1 LPQEVCDSL
10 SKSSARCNLGL
21 TWDQT
26 NFFASKSLASVAL
39 CIWTSRKSCQ
49 GLCKICQPFFDTDRN
64 WRTFVLCRAARQE
77 RPSWRTS
84 PFVPHTKKM
93 HSHEPKTLDEKSE
106 GSSRDEMDKVFV
118 RVTINRVILAEH
130 FNGHSGPRA
139 TLTFALKKKYCPNQL
154 SLFLLPSCAA
164 LAERAQQESRQPGYS

>member
-1 LPQEVCDSL
+1 MKKLFHSL
-10 SKSSARCNLGL
+10 SLFRSHFAFGHLGKAVKDCAKSVNPFLILIVTGVRSYYAGPPGKKDQVGAR
-21 TWDQT
+21 
-26 NFFASKSLASVAL
+26 AL
-39 CIWTSRKSCQ
+39 LFPTQ
-49 GLCKICQPFFDTDRN
+49 
-64 WRTFVLCRAARQE
+64 
-77 RPSWRTS
+77 
-84 PFVPHTKKM
+84 KKM